1 MNQKPQKNLKIGELG
16 EKAVSQWLIN
26 QGWKILASRWRCLW
40 GEIDLI
46 AQNHTN
52 LIAFIEVKT
61 RNKLNLDHQGIEAI
75 TSTKQLKIIKSA
87 ELFLTENPQ
96 FNDYILRFDVAL
108 VTYQNRDQ
116 PSSFSVIKYLESAFE
131 IDD

>member
-26 QGWKILASRWRCLW
+26 QGWKILASRWRCRW